1 MAIHGESGKPYIIS
15 LSGLKLADNLEML
28 TQVAAASKEFPGTI
42 AAVELNLACPN
53 IPGMPCLLLPHC
65 DWSCAQANQQ
75 WRSTLSRWR
84 LSSKLWQSTSSSR
97 RVVFLWE

>member
-1 MAIHGESGKPYIIS
+1 MCAGSINSEGLPNPGIEYLISKDVLMAIHGESGKPYIIS

-28 TQVAAASKEFPGTI
+28 SQVAAASKEFPGTI

-65 DWSCAQANQQ
+65 DWACAQASQQ
-75 WRSTLSRWR
+75 WR
-84 LSSKLWQSTSSSR
+84 
-97 RVVFLWE
+97 